1 MIPDKLGIIML
12 ASGLSTRFGTEDKL
26 LAPLNR
32 KPVASHAASLFAS
45 YRTGLHCSVV
55 PETAPE
61 RTNLFSAQ
69 RWTILNNP
77 SPELGQGAS
86 IAIAARHLL
95 STDAT
100 ASLILLADMPFVTEN
115 YLSDLIEATPN
126 GYAAMSQSGSTSQPP
141 ALFPRAAFHALADC
155 SGDTGARGVFTK
167 LSKTALH
174 PISPDMA
181 RDIDTLESLNGAQ
194 ESSHHA

>member
-26 LAPLNR
+26 LAPLNG
-32 KPVASHAASLFAS
+32 KPLASHTASLFAS
-45 YRTGLHCSVV
+45 CRTDLHCAVL
-55 PETAPE
+55 PETALE
-61 RTNLFSAQ
+61 RANLFSTQ
-69 RWTILNNP
+69 RWTILYNP

-100 ASLILLADMPFVTEN
+100 AALVLLADMPFVSQS
-115 YLSDLIEATPN
+115 YLSDLIKATAS
-126 GYAAMSQSGSTSQPP
+126 GYAAMSQSGGVLQPP
-141 ALFPRAAFHALADC
+141 ALFPRAAFSALANC

-181 RDIDTLESLNGAQ
+181 RDIDTLDSLNGAQ
-194 ESSHHA
+194 ESSHYA